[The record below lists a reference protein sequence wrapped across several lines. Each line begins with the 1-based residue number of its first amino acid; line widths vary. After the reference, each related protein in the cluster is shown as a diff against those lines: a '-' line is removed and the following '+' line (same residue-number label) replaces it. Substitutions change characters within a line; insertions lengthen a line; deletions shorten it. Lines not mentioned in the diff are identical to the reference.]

1 MWELS
6 HVASFIVH
14 KGKLEDYS
22 QTFIRLEKVRPSSF
36 LFRFQKENEKS
47 EQDEIQVRA
56 IYTQNKETK
65 WDGNQYQSHT

>member
-1 MWELS
+1 MWLHLS
-6 HVASFIVH
+6 STKVNGGLFSNF
-14 KGKLEDYS
+14 YS
-22 QTFIRLEKVRPSSF
+22 TLEKVRPSSF